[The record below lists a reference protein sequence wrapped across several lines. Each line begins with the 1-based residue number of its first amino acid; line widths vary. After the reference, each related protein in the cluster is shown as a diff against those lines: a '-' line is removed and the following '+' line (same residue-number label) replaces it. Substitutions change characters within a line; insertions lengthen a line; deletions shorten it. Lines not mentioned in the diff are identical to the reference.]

1 MGLVGAGRNE
11 RQEKCVVC
19 QKTFEEDE
27 LRLTPYHMTN
37 TIELMCDPCSNSQ
50 FANVTEEVPLTTETT
65 EDKIKM
71 TTTKKP
77 NEMKELVNETQKE
90 VEPTSTCSCAKFP
103 LCKGVRAIQAFDEF
117 SNSEIRA
124 YFISAYGDYYKI
136 DFCPFCGNGLYKK

>member
-1 MGLVGAGRNE
+1 MGRVGASGSK
-11 RQEKCVVC
+11 RQEKCMIC

-27 LRLTPYHMTN
+27 LKLFPYPKTQ
-37 TIELMCDPCSNSQ
+37 TIELMCDPCSQIQ
-50 FANVTEEVPLTTETT
+50 FDGIIEEVPLTTEIA
-65 EDKIKM
+65 EDKIKI
-71 TTTKKP
+71 TTTKKL

-90 VEPTSTCSCAKFP
+90 ITPTSMCNCAKFP

-136 DFCPFCGNGLYKK
+136 DFCPFCGKRLYI